1 MRRRSRV
8 SLPVTESVGT
18 LKNTSKDDVAHA
30 QLSPR
35 YMNHSDIKN
44 RAIQVFYTEG
54 HDRRADFT
62 SFQNFPYFRV
72 LHPNGKFRSIFD
84 FFTVI
89 WVLLLVYMIPFQIG
103 FDWYELTKIEK
114 TMMNLLDIWFAID
127 ILLNFRTG
135 YIHHGTIIMNPKK
148 IVK

>member
-8 SLPVTESVGT
+8 SPPPESIET
-18 LKNTSKDDVAHA
+18 LNANQKENASKHA

-35 YMNHSDIKN
+35 YMNHSDIQK

-54 HDRRADFT
+54 HDRRADFL
-62 SFQNFPYFRV
+62 SIQKFPHFRV

-84 FFTVI
+84 FFTVF
-89 WVLLLVYMIPFQIG
+89 WVLVLVYMIPFQIG
-103 FDWYELTKIEK
+103 FDWYKLTWLEK
-114 TMMNLLDIWFAID
+114 MMMNILDVWFAID
-127 ILLNFRTG
+127 IVLNFRTG
-135 YIHHGTIIMNPKK
+135 YIHHGTIIMDPKR